1 MTVGKS
7 DPTTGRR
14 WKRSETA
21 SAAVSGT
28 NPVSG
33 QPYAPGYAGLPT
45 EMLGTAETPG
55 RQLRRRP
62 KKSRYLVIRNSDSRK
77 SRNTHRGRQAVHSG

>member
-7 DPTTGRR
+7 DAHYGAALEAVR
-14 WKRSETA
+14 KA

-28 NPVSG
+28 DPVSG

-45 EMLGTAETPG
+45 ELTELQKRLVLDAEESDLVT
-55 RQLRRRP
+55 
-62 KKSRYLVIRNSDSRK
+62 RYLI
-77 SRNTHRGRQAVHSG
+77 TETRQSKES

>member
-7 DPTTGRR
+7 DAHYGAALEAVR
-14 WKRSETA
+14 KA

-28 NPVSG
+28 DPVSG

-45 EMLGTAETPG
+45 ELTALQKRLVLDTEETDEV
-55 RQLRRRP
+55 R
-62 KKSRYLVIRNSDSRK
+62 RYLETETKQPKEARK
-77 SRNTHRGRQAVHSG
+77 ARVGTPSKA